1 MEFIPLS
8 LGLSLGSLVSRE
20 YFMALVVRMSSRLLF
35 YLAIFFSFF
44 FYILVHDLRDAQW
57 NRNRPKTNVN
67 YVRI

>member
-1 MEFIPLS
+1 MEFISLS

-44 FYILVHDLRDAQW
+44 FYILVHDLRDA
-57 NRNRPKTNVN
+57 
-67 YVRI
+67 